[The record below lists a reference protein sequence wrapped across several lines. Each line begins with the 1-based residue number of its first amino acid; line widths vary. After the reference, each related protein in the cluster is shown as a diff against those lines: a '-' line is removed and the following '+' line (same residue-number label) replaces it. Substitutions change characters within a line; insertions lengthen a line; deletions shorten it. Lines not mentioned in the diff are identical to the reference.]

1 MATPDRDTGGQ
12 SARFLWLYAL
22 AVAGGAVAYVP
33 FLTILLPLKMGQIA
47 RGGEIEAL
55 SYAAFSGAIA
65 ASAANIAFGWASD
78 ISRSRKPW
86 IIGGVLLSSSL
97 LVTMRFA
104 ETVPEIIALI
114 VAWQF
119 ALNMML
125 APLAAWAGDCVPD
138 HQKGTLG
145 GLLAFAPALG
155 ALSGALVTLPGLAGP
170 DTRLV
175 IVAVLAAA
183 MITPALLFGRP
194 RAMPHLTLAEAPS
207 DRGRRTENE
216 VVRMWLARLL
226 VQIAEAALFAFLL
239 FWLTRIDNGISG
251 NDTAT
256 LFSVVLGLSVPLA
269 MLAGRW
275 SDRSDRPMLP
285 LSLGAAIGGLGLI
298 VMAHASALPAAI
310 LGYVLFGLS
319 TSVFLSLHTSQTL
332 RVLPKAQTRG
342 RDLGLFN
349 LTNTVPSLIMPWLTI
364 ALVPLFGFKALFL
377 VLAVLC
383 VLAFILLATLQR
395 P

>member
-104 ETVPEIIALI
+104 ETVPQIIALI

-175 IVAVLAAA
+175 IVAVLVAA

-256 LFSVVLGLSVPLA
+256 LFSVVLGVSVPLA

-275 SDRSDRPMLP
+275 SDRSDRPILP

-298 VMAHASALPAAI
+298 VMAHASSLPAAI

-377 VLAVLC
+377 VLSALC

>member
-125 APLAAWAGDCVPD
+125 A
-138 HQKGTLG
+138 H
-145 GLLAFAPALG
+145 
-155 ALSGALVTLPGLAGP
+155 SGAINMVSTMCTACNGSPNR
-170 DTRLV
+170 TKS
-175 IVAVLAAA
+175 
-183 MITPALLFGRP
+183 
-194 RAMPHLTLAEAPS
+194 PH
-207 DRGRRTENE
+207 
-216 VVRMWLARLL
+216 V
-226 VQIAEAALFAFLL
+226 
-239 FWLTRIDNGISG
+239 
-251 NDTAT
+251 
-256 LFSVVLGLSVPLA
+256 
-269 MLAGRW
+269 
-275 SDRSDRPMLP
+275 
-285 LSLGAAIGGLGLI
+285 
-298 VMAHASALPAAI
+298 
-310 LGYVLFGLS
+310 
-319 TSVFLSLHTSQTL
+319 
-332 RVLPKAQTRG
+332 
-342 RDLGLFN
+342 
-349 LTNTVPSLIMPWLTI
+349 
-364 ALVPLFGFKALFL
+364 
-377 VLAVLC
+377 
-383 VLAFILLATLQR
+383 
-395 P
+395 